1 MAKTNSYKKVIA
13 GTMTAAMVAGVVS
26 PVAAA
31 GKTFP
36 DVPADHWGIDS
47 INYLA
52 EKGAVTGNDKGM
64 FEPGK
69 ELTRAEAATMM
80 AQILNLPIDKDA
92 KPSFG
97 DSQGQWYTPF
107 IAAVEKAGVVKGK
120 GEGVFDPSGK
130 IDRVSMAS
138 LLVEAYKLDTK
149 VNGPLETKFDDL
161 KDSWGKDKANILV
174 KLGISVGTGDKWEP
188 NKSVTKA
195 EAAQFIAMT
204 DKQFGGQKEEAKV
217 ESVKVLNSKEVE
229 VKFATEINKDAV
241 TKEVFSLTNKTVE
254 KVEVGKD
261 NKTVIITF
269 NNIAKV
275 EDAVLVVNPV
285 ETKADA
291 KVKTA
296 KYTQVISYKDT
307 VRPEVKGVEYVDVNT
322 AKVVFSEPIS
332 NPGNVTVN
340 NDKAV
345 VKGLSEDQ
353 KSLVVDLTKVD
364 ENAEV
369 VVTIVGATDV
379 AGNLISPN
387 PVKTTIKK
395 QAIDKTK
402 PVVNGVE
409 VLSDT
414 QLKVTFSK
422 EFTTLLPADV
432 TVNGKTPTNVELD
445 KDNKKVAYVTVKAT
459 QEDPNNILK
468 DGLNTITIKAGVKDK
483 FGIALEKDYVKQVLV
498 SADTTAPEVTKSEVV
513 TEKVEDAT
521 KQFLV
526 LTYSEDVE
534 VAGNVPAKGTHVN
547 NYVTND
553 KADFGGALDT
563 AERKDKKVV
572 KIDVTNVTPGSWTVK
587 LPAGFVKDDA
597 KTPNGS
603 KEKTVTF
610 DVAGKAAEA
619 GKLTYTVK
627 ENDKNGVTVNF
638 VGEVDGA
645 SAVNVANYAV
655 EGAKVEKAVLVNNE
669 NGAAQVE
676 LTLKAGS
683 VEATGNYAVS
693 VAGVKDKTKAVEAKR
708 EEGSKT
714 TVALK
719 ENVAPKVEK
728 AELIDGKKVVLTFSK
743 SMDVATVDAG
753 DFNFL
758 LDGTN
763 VSSLAE
769 NPISVTNVEAAENGK
784 KITFNFSREL
794 TSAEFTKTVTVKSA
808 KDGFEVKDLNK
819 NKLAPIESLTVS
831 KIIK

>member
-1 MAKTNSYKKVIA
+1 MAKTNSYKKLIA

-36 DVPADHWGIDS
+36 DVEPGSWSAEYIDYLVAKKAIEGKPDGTFAPAEAIDRASAAKIMAITLGLEVKDGAKPTFKDAQDSWAAKYIAAVEQAGVIQGDETGKFNPTNQINRASMATMIVKAYKLDSKVSGELETKFPDLIPHWGKDAANILVALD
-47 INYLA
+47 ITN
-52 EKGAVTGNDKGM
+52 GTGNGWEPDKSV
-64 FEPGK
+64 
-69 ELTRAEAATMM
+69 TRAEAA
-80 AQILNLPIDKDA
+80 K
-92 KPSFG
+92 
-97 DSQGQWYTPF
+97 F
-107 IAAVEKAGVVKGK
+107 IAKT
-120 GEGVFDPSGK
+120 D
-130 IDRVSMAS
+130 M
-138 LLVEAYKLDTK
+138 
-149 VNGPLETKFDDL
+149 
-161 KDSWGKDKANILV
+161 
-174 KLGISVGTGDKWEP
+174 
-188 NKSVTKA
+188 
-195 EAAQFIAMT
+195 QF
-204 DKQFGGQKEEAKV
+204 GQKEEAKV
-217 ESVKVLNSKEVE
+217 EAVKVLNSKEVE

-241 TKEVFSLTNKTVE
+241 TTELFSLTGKTVE

-261 NKTVIITF
+261 NKTVIVTF

-275 EDAVLVVNPV
+275 EDAVLVVAPV

-307 VRPEVKGVEYVDVNT
+307 VRPEVKGVEYVDANT
-322 AKVVFSEPIS
+322 AKVVFSEPLGS
-332 NPGNVTVN
+332 KGEVTVN

-345 VKGLSEDQ
+345 VGELSADK
-353 KSLVVDLTKVD
+353 KSLEINLAKVD

-445 KDNKKVAYVTVKAT
+445 KDNKKVAYVTLKD
-459 QEDPNNILK
+459 QNNLLK

-483 FGIALEKDYVKQVLV
+483 FGIALEKDYVKQILV

-513 TEKVEDAT
+513 TEKVENVT

-534 VAGNVPAKGTHVN
+534 VAGSVPTTGTHVN
-547 NYVTND
+547 NYVTKNN
-553 KADFGGALDT
+553 AAFGGALDT
-563 AERKDKKVV
+563 TERKDKKVV
-572 KIDVTNVTPGSWTVK
+572 KIDVTKATSGSWTVT

-597 KTPNGS
+597 KTPNDS
-603 KEKTVTF
+603 KAKTVTF
-610 DVAGKAAEA
+610 NVAGQVAEA
-619 GKLTYTVK
+619 GELAYTVVA
-627 ENDKNGVTVNF
+627 NDKNGVTVNF
-638 VGEVDGA
+638 NGEVDGA

-669 NGAAQVE
+669 GTAQVE

-683 VEATGNYAVS
+683 VEASGNYAVS
-693 VAGVKDKTKAVEAKR
+693 VTGVKDKTKAVEAKIAKDA
-708 EEGSKT
+708 EAI
-714 TVALK
+714 VNLK

-728 AELIDGKKVVLTFSK
+728 AELIDGKQVVLTFSK
-743 SMDVATVDAG
+743 AMDATTVDAA

-763 VSSLAE
+763 VSSLAQ
-769 NPISVTNVEAAENGK
+769 NPISVTNVDAAENGK

-794 TSAEFTKTVTVKSA
+794 TSAEFTKTVTVKTA

-819 NKLAPIESLTVS
+819 NKLAPIESLAVS

>member
-47 INYLA
+47 INYLV

-92 KPSFG
+92 KPSFA

-107 IAAVEKAGVVKGK
+107 IAAVEKAGVIKGT
-120 GEGVFDPSGK
+120 GNGFEPNGK

-149 VNGPLETKFDDL
+149 VNGTPATKFKDLETL
-161 KDSWGKDKANILV
+161 NWGKEKANILV
-174 KLGISVGTGDKWEP
+174 ELGISVGTGDQWEP
-188 NKSVTKA
+188 KKSVTKA
-195 EAAQFIAMT
+195 EAAQFIAKT
-204 DKQFGGQKEEAKV
+204 DKQFGGQKAEAKV

-261 NKTVIITF
+261 NKTVIVTF
-269 NNIAKV
+269 NNIAKI
-275 EDAVLVVNPV
+275 EDAVLVVAPV

-307 VRPEVKGVEYVDVNT
+307 VRPEVKGVEYVDANT
-322 AKVVFSEPIS
+322 AKVVFSEPVADK
-332 NPGNVTVN
+332 GQVTVN

-345 VKGLSEDQ
+345 VKELSEDQ
-353 KSLVVDLTKVD
+353 KSLVVDLTNVD

-422 EFTTLLPADV
+422 EFTTLDETAV
-432 TVNGKTPTNVELD
+432 TVNDKAPTSVELD
-445 KDNKKVAYVTVKAT
+445 KDNKKVAYVTLK
-459 QEDPNNILK
+459 DDNNLLK
-468 DGLNTITIKAGVKDK
+468 DGLNTIKIKAGVKDK
-483 FGIALEKDYVKQVLV
+483 FGIALEKEYVKQVLV
-498 SADTTAPEVTKSEVV
+498 SADKTAPEVTKSEVV
-513 TEKVEDAT
+513 TEKVENET

-534 VAGNVPAKGTHVN
+534 VAGAVPTTGTHVH
-547 NYVTND
+547 NYVTKNNAPFSGSVD
-553 KADFGGALDT
+553 N

-572 KIDVTNVTPGSWTVK
+572 KIDVTGATPGSWTVT

-597 KTPNGS
+597 KTPNNS
-603 KEKTVTF
+603 KAKTVTF
-610 DVAGKAAEA
+610 NVAGKVAEA
-619 GKLTYTVK
+619 GELTYTV
-627 ENDKNGVTVNF
+627 EANANNGVTVNF
-638 VGEVDGA
+638 GGEVDGA
-645 SAVNVANYAV
+645 SAVNAANYTV
-655 EGAKVEKAVLVNNE
+655 EGAKVEKAVLVNN
-669 NGAAQVE
+669 NGTAQVE

-683 VEATGNYAVS
+683 VEASGDYAVS
-693 VAGVKDKTKAVEAKR
+693 VTGVKDKTKAVEAKLKKD
-708 EEGSKT
+708 EKAI
-714 TVALK
+714 VNLK

-728 AELIDGKKVVLTFSK
+728 AELIDGKQVVLTFSK
-743 SMDVATVDAG
+743 AMDASTVDAT

-763 VSSLAE
+763 VSSLAQ
-769 NPISVTNVEAAENGK
+769 NPISVEKGEVAANGK

>member
-36 DVPADHWGIDS
+36 DVPEKFWGEES
-47 INYLA
+47 INYLV
-52 EKGAVTGNDKGM
+52 EKGAVKGNDKGM
-64 FEPGK
+64 FEPEK
-69 ELTRAEAATMM
+69 EITRAEAATMM

-97 DSQGQWYTPF
+97 DSQNEWYTPF

-120 GEGVFDPSGK
+120 GEGKFDPTGK

-204 DKQFGGQKEEAKV
+204 DKQFGGQKAEAKV

-261 NKTVIITF
+261 NKTVIVTF

-307 VRPEVKGVEYVDVNT
+307 VRPEVNGVEYVDANT

-332 NPGNVTVN
+332 NQGNVTVN

-345 VKGLSEDQ
+345 VKGLSEDN
-353 KSLVVDLTKVD
+353 KSLVVDLTNVD

-459 QEDPNNILK
+459 QENPNNILK

-513 TEKVEDAT
+513 TEKVEDVT

-534 VAGNVPAKGTHVN
+534 VEGNVPAKGTHVH
-547 NYVTND
+547 NYVTKND
-553 KADFGGALDT
+553 AAFGGVLDN

-572 KIDVTNVTPGSWTVK
+572 KIDVTKATPGSWTVK

-610 DVAGKAAEA
+610 NVAGQVAEA
-619 GKLTYTVK
+619 GELTYSVK
-627 ENDKNGVTVNF
+627 ANDKNGVTVNF
-638 VGEVDGA
+638 GGEVDGA
-645 SAVNVANYAV
+645 SAVNAANYTV
-655 EGAKVEKAVLVNNE
+655 EGAKVEKAVLVNNNE
-669 NGAAQVE
+669 TAQVE

-708 EEGSKT
+708 AEGTAKT
-714 TVALK
+714 VELK

-728 AELIDGKKVVLTFSK
+728 AELIDGKNVVLTFSK
-743 SMDVATVDAG
+743 AMDAGTVDAT

-758 LDGTN
+758 LDGTD
-763 VSSLAE
+763 VSSLAQ
-769 NPISVTNVEAAENGK
+769 NPISVEKGEVAANGK

-808 KDGFEVKDLNK
+808 KNGFEVKDFNGNL
-819 NKLAPIESLTVS
+819 LAPIESLTVS

>member
-120 GEGVFDPSGK
+120 GDGKFDPSGK

-204 DKQFGGQKEEAKV
+204 DKQFGQKEEAKV

-261 NKTVIITF
+261 NKTVIVTF

-307 VRPEVKGVEYVDVNT
+307 VRPEVKGVEYVDANT
-322 AKVVFSEPIS
+322 AKVVFSEPVADK
-332 NPGNVTVN
+332 GQVTVN

-353 KSLVVDLTKVD
+353 KSLVVDLTNVD

-422 EFTTLLPADV
+422 EFTTLDETAV
-432 TVNGKTPTNVELD
+432 TVNDKAPTSVELD
-445 KDNKKVAYVTVKAT
+445 KDNKKVAYVTLK
-459 QEDPNNILK
+459 DDNNLLK
-468 DGLNTITIKAGVKDK
+468 DGLNTIKIKAGVTDK
-483 FGIALEKDYVKQVLV
+483 FGIALEKEYVKQVLV
-498 SADTTAPEVTKSEVV
+498 SADKTAPEVTKSEVV
-513 TEKVEDAT
+513 TEKVENET

-526 LTYSEDVE
+526 LTYSEDVD
-534 VAGNVPAKGTHVN
+534 VAGAVPTTGTHVH
-547 NYVTND
+547 NYVTKNN
-553 KADFGGALDT
+553 APFSGSLDN

-572 KIDVTNVTPGSWTVK
+572 KIDVTGATPGSWTVT

-597 KTPNGS
+597 KTPNAS
-603 KEKTVTF
+603 KAKTVTF
-610 DVAGKAAEA
+610 NVADKADEA
-619 GKLTYTVK
+619 GELTYTV
-627 ENDKNGVTVNF
+627 EANANNGVTVKF
-638 VGEVDGA
+638 GSEVDGA
-645 SAVNVANYAV
+645 SAVNAANYTV
-655 EGAKVEKAVLVNNE
+655 EGAKVEKAVLVNN
-669 NGAAQVE
+669 NGTAQVE

-683 VEATGNYAVS
+683 VEASGDYAVS
-693 VAGVKDKTKAVEAKR
+693 VTGVKDKTKAVEAKLKKD
-708 EEGSKT
+708 EKAI
-714 TVALK
+714 VNLK

-769 NPISVTNVEAAENGK
+769 SPISVTNVEAAENGK